1 MPDDCGLYPPIDTLP
16 QIAQER
22 AIGSSRGC
30 SNRRR
35 GRSGP
40 SGAVLYHA
48 PGRSPTDHARTER
61 GRPAVPDDRLPGQA
75 LATRRAVTDIVR
87 TVTLGSYGV
96 VDLGGSALSR
106 WVGSLSGRP
115 PGIHVSLAAGQIAID
130 LRLRVAHG
138 V

>member
-30 SNRRR
+30 SIGRR

-48 PGRSPTDHARTER
+48 LRRFPADPFRAGAREA
-61 GRPAVPDDRLPGQA
+61 AVADDRLAGQA

-96 VDLGGSALSR
+96 VDLGGSRLAR
-106 WVGSLSGRP
+106 WLGTMTGRP
-115 PGIHVSLAAGQIAID
+115 AGVRVSLAGGGIS
-130 LRLRVAHG
+130 
-138 V
+138 